1 MDGVVTTFGTTGY
14 THNNVFLLYDR
25 HSDTVW
31 YPLDDGAFDGI
42 GGTLLGQKIP
52 FITKPPIMTL
62 AEWQQLHPE
71 TLVLLRDEP
80 PVSSDDDAETKET
93 EETEVSEDSDETLV
107 IGTATDDA

>member
-14 THNNVFLLYDR
+14 TYNNIFLLYDR

-42 GGTLLGQKIP
+42 GGTLLGHKIP

-62 AEWQQLHPE
+62 AEWRELYPE
-71 TLVLLRDEP
+71 TLVLLRDAP
-80 PVSSDDDAETKET
+80 PALSEETVEFEQTVET
-93 EETEVSEDSDETLV
+93 EETVAALTL
-107 IGTATDDA
+107 TDDV